1 MTILL
6 PYASYLGPL
15 AIGYISGKVTYHAA
29 RKICPCIPEIAAK
42 CIGALGS
49 TFAVSAWLGRS
60 LFLSRENP
68 TPGVSLLGAG
78 AGVFTGHVV
87 QESLPVDGLTRR
99 VLGVAGTAL
108 GSFANFFVKNGT
120 SILFSNIDNLSLT
133 VALLIGVG
141 IVSST
146 VLSAFG
152 MRSLIQKISKTLTP
166 QKKLTIQN

>member
-99 VLGVAGTAL
+99 VLGVAGT
-108 GSFANFFVKNGT
+108 